1 MSICDAY
8 ANFNH
13 IEIILTQIPNKKNFF
28 LSIYLKRKINLNK
41 YYSYG

>member
-1 MSICDAY
+1 MWIFDIY
-8 ANFNH
+8 IIFNY
-13 IEIILTQIPNKKNFF
+13 IEIILTQIPNRKNFF

>member
-1 MSICDAY
+1 MCICDTY
-8 ANFNH
+8 VIFNCV
-13 IEIILTQIPNKKNFF
+13 EIILTQIPNKKNFF

>member
-1 MSICDAY
+1 MCIYDIYSTFKY
-8 ANFNH
+8 
-13 IEIILTQIPNKKNFF
+13 IEIILTKIPNKKIFF